1 MNFFKH
7 YKGAKPE
14 ELSRAKL
21 LLTVKLII
29 LFVLLPLIVF
39 SNIINNNIPIVIL
52 NASFMVAFFVAL
64 ILLYKRRYDA
74 SVIIVVVSSFFL
86 VQAVCFY
93 VASINANVVYRNS
106 LLALV
111 PVCIAALL
119 ARYRRVPIIYAAAGA
134 ISVVIVTFFILI
146 PNGVPI
152 GDVIGNIIPALLN
165 YALMCYIIVR
175 ATSIM
180 RDTQTGLE
188 NEQQINED
196 RMQELSKIVDAAM
209 DNSESL
215 GTLSIQV
222 NDIRSLMGDIASS
235 LSAVGKRVDEMDTAT
250 NESTSASDL
259 IGSKIEQLNKEIDE
273 QVSAQVES
281 SASINEM
288 VASINSVAD
297 SASKRQKAMVQLT
310 ATADNGMQRLEALLR
325 AIRDIEDG
333 IGSIRGMVDIIN
345 SIAGST
351 NLLSMNAAIE
361 AAHAGQAG
369 RGFAVVADEIRKLA
383 DTSGKNSK
391 EIERKIKDMISAIN
405 KAMTESTSTKS
416 SFTEIREEISNVM
429 GAFEEIQLATGEL
442 AEGGQQILTALT
454 TLGEL
459 STNVR
464 SGGAEIGEAQT
475 RLNEI
480 QGAVS
485 EAIAA
490 LKTDTESI
498 EGKNK
503 AVLTATNKVG
513 KVGDEAAENAKSL
526 YQQSMKAKESKS

>member
-1 MNFFKH
+1 
-7 YKGAKPE
+7 
-14 ELSRAKL
+14 
-21 LLTVKLII
+21 
-29 LFVLLPLIVF
+29 
-39 SNIINNNIPIVIL
+39 
-52 NASFMVAFFVAL
+52 
-64 ILLYKRRYDA
+64 
-74 SVIIVVVSSFFL
+74 
-86 VQAVCFY
+86 
-93 VASINANVVYRNS
+93 
-106 LLALV
+106 
-111 PVCIAALL
+111 
-119 ARYRRVPIIYAAAGA
+119 
-134 ISVVIVTFFILI
+134 
-146 PNGVPI
+146 
-152 GDVIGNIIPALLN
+152 
-165 YALMCYIIVR
+165 
-175 ATSIM
+175 
-180 RDTQTGLE
+180 
-188 NEQQINED
+188 
-196 RMQELSKIVDAAM
+196 
-209 DNSESL
+209 
-215 GTLSIQV
+215 
-222 NDIRSLMGDIASS
+222 
-235 LSAVGKRVDEMDTAT
+235 
-250 NESTSASDL
+250 
-259 IGSKIEQLNKEIDE
+259 
-273 QVSAQVES
+273 
-281 SASINEM
+281 
-288 VASINSVAD
+288 
-297 SASKRQKAMVQLT
+297 
-310 ATADNGMQRLEALLR
+310 
-325 AIRDIEDG
+325 
-333 IGSIRGMVDIIN
+333 MVDIIN